1 MDDILLI
8 QICPEDDEI
17 MNLLL
22 HGDLKLI
29 TDTKPK
35 DSIYHRNLNIKPE
48 DTSNGALCLGSL
60 VSLDTTT
67 GLLKIRYQNKNEKAI
82 PEMRQDIL
90 RFQHAH
96 SFSPQLQKIGAITT
110 EAVRLER
117 LTSNQ
122 GDTIKQMKLLA
133 RELRLIGYK
142 TKTIK
147 KALLNGHGQTKDI
160 IFKHMADSIC
170 R

>member
-60 VSLDTTT
+60 IYLDKTTE
-67 GLLKIRYQNKNEKAI
+67 LLKIRYQNKNEAAI
-82 PEMRQDIL
+82 PQWRQDIL

-96 SFSPQLQKIGAITT
+96 SFSPQLQKLGAITT

-117 LTSNQ
+117 LTS
-122 GDTIKQMKLLA
+122 GRSDTIDQMKLLA
-133 RELRLIGYK
+133 KELRLIGYK

-147 KALLNGHGQTKDI
+147 KALLNRNRKTKEI
-160 IFKHMADSIC
+160 IFKHMADSI
-170 R
+170 